1 MNDTG
6 SRNRI
11 SNRGKQRTVA
21 VVGLG
26 YVGLPLAL
34 LFVQRGFQV
43 MGIDLDVQKIER
55 LKQGKSYITDIDDE
69 TVQLAMEKQLF
80 VPSADYG
87 MLQAA
92 EAIVICVPTPLTA
105 SGEPDLSCLT
115 QAAAEIS
122 TRLKEEQLVILE
134 SSTYPGTTKEVLL
147 PLLLQ
152 SGLAVGEGFHLA
164 YSPERVDPGNQHYSV
179 QDIPKVVS
187 GVTARCLQRVVELY
201 KQLFATVHP
210 VSSTETA
217 EMTKIL
223 ENAYRLIN
231 ISFIYEMAMICDVL
245 ELNVW
250 EIIEAASTKP
260 FGYKAFY
267 PGPGIGGHCI
277 PVDPSYLEWKINQL
291 GIQSDFI
298 RLSNAINLRM
308 PLYIV
313 QQLKLHFA
321 PKPLSD
327 LRIFVYG
334 AAYKPDIADCRESAS
349 IELLHLLQREGAAV
363 TYHDPYVPSLLVGEQ
378 QLISTELSEAT
389 LKAAD
394 CFIIATHH
402 SSLPLAFVLEHASFI
417 YDTRY
422 ATGAIEDKTKI
433 TTLGGGGK

>member
-1 MNDTG
+1 MNETG
-6 SRNRI
+6 SSNKI
-11 SNRGKQRTVA
+11 SKRSKQRTVA

-34 LFVQRGFQV
+34 LFVERGFRV
-43 MGIDLDVQKIER
+43 IGIDVNVQKIER
-55 LKQGKSYITDIDDE
+55 LKQGKSYISDINDE
-69 TVQLAMEKQLF
+69 AVQLALEKQSF
-80 VPSADYG
+80 APSADYS
-87 MLQAA
+87 MLPAA

-105 SGEPDLSCLT
+105 SGTPDLSCLT

-122 TRLKEEQLVILE
+122 TRLMEEQLVILE

-152 SGLAVGEGFHLA
+152 SGLVVGESFHLA
-164 YSPERVDPGNQHYSV
+164 YSPERVDPGNESYSV

-187 GVTARCLQRVVELY
+187 GVTVRCLQRVEELY
-201 KQLFATVHP
+201 KQLFAAVHP

-277 PVDPSYLEWKINQL
+277 PVDPAYLEWKINQL
-291 GIQSDFI
+291 GMQSDFI
-298 RLSNAINLRM
+298 RLSNAINHRM
-308 PLYIV
+308 PIYIV

-327 LRIFVYG
+327 VKIFVYG

-349 IELLHLLQREGAAV
+349 IELLHLLQLEGAAV
-363 TYHDPYVPSLLVGEQ
+363 TYHDPYVPSLHVGEQ
-378 QLISTELSEAT
+378 QLTSTELNEAT
-389 LKAAD
+389 LKASD
-394 CFIIATHH
+394 CFVIATNH
-402 SSLPLAFVLEHASFI
+402 SSLPLSLVLEHASLI
-417 YDTRY
+417 YDTRH
-422 ATGAIEDKTKI
+422 ATRATKDKTKI
-433 TTLGGGGK
+433 IMLGGGGK